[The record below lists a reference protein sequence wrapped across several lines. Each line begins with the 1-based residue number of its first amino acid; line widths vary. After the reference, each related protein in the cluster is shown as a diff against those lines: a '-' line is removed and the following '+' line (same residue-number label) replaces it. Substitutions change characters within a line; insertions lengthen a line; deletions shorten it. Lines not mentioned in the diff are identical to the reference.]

1 MKKLNTNHQVIQRLL
16 DISPRGTAWMRMFF
30 MLVMMMMTSALA
42 TAQKTYGIKIA
53 GVEVTS
59 ENCADLSV
67 IPDVEGKVSYD
78 VNTQTLTLE
87 NATINSSEVGIFIE
101 KSRNIELIGKN
112 TISAGMAALSVIDAY
127 CVIRSKSAGNLKLN
141 SSKDC
146 AIYVKNS
153 RISILNNE
161 IYAEGKWG
169 LKGERG
175 NEKISIRNAYLES
188 TGSEGSICNFES
200 FELENCRLVQPKGA
214 AFDATLKAV
223 ALNGKIVTDK
233 VVIVPPKKYGI
244 MVAGVEVTNFN
255 CNDLSVID
263 GVEGNMSYNLETNTL
278 TMQNVTINKETN
290 ITGIKVID
298 CNDLKIEVIGNNSIT
313 TESFGIYSKVPCTI
327 SGFGT
332 LRLKNRDAGLRM
344 LNTVTIEGVKLFVDG
359 WWGNGLSG
367 VDGETE
373 ILTLRNVYVEVTG
386 IKGSICNLK
395 SLVLDGCSIVEP
407 EGAAFDATLKA
418 VALNGKNVI
427 DKVVIASDLKKYG
440 VKVAGVEVTNINGD
454 DLSVI
459 DGVEG
464 KVRYNPMTKTLTL
477 EDATISSSRPVNG
490 IYIEGDT
497 KIILKGTNTI
507 STPWA
512 CLSVS
517 NSTSS
522 ISGTGTLTLNS
533 NSNYIALYMNH
544 SNITI
549 EDVKIY
555 AEGKWGISGENEG
568 EYLTLRNAYLEATG
582 TSGSVCDL
590 NNLILDDCS
599 IIRPVGATFDVDK
612 HAVVK
617 DGNVVTNKVIIASQ
631 NMQMYGIRVAGV
643 EVTSENCAELNYI
656 DGINSGEMSYDPKT
670 NTLIMKEVSFSSSST
685 DCAIENYG
693 CANLNIKVTGYVGIQ
708 TTEAECIC
716 LDEATTI
723 SGTGT
728 IVTESEENEGIIF
741 RKSLTID
748 GIRLYGENNCG
759 ITGENGDTEVL
770 TVRNAYVKVGT
781 ICNIKSLV
789 LDGSSIVQPEG
800 AAFDATLKGV
810 AFEGDLATDVLIKPT
825 DYLGIDVA
833 GVMVTKANCADLSV
847 LDGVTGKLSY
857 DPMTNTLTMQ
867 DCTIS
872 PTTSDLGLFIE
883 EGKDLKVEILG
894 NNNITA
900 RDGCIMLYGKS
911 IISGSGT
918 LNVTC
923 SNNTAIFARTPSL
936 TIEGIRLIVEGD
948 WSGITGFDGQT
959 EVITVRNAYVEVTGG
974 LGSIDDIKDL
984 VLEGCSIVQPKGAA
998 FDATLKCVAL
1008 NGEVVK
1014 DKVVIEPDAS
1024 GINDITA
1031 DVPAR
1036 KKGVFTVQ
1044 GVKQTQSWNE
1054 LPAGVY
1060 IVDGVKRVK
1069 R

>member
-1 MKKLNTNHQVIQRLL
+1 MKKLNTNKQSIIQRLL
-16 DISPRGTAWMRMFF
+16 ESPPRGGAWMRMFF
-30 MLVMMMMTSALA
+30 MLILMMMSSALA
-42 TAQKTYGIKIA
+42 MAQDSYGLKIA
-53 GVEVTS
+53 DVEVTS

-67 IPDVEGKVSYD
+67 I
-78 VNTQTLTLE
+78 
-87 NATINSSEVGIFIE
+87 
-101 KSRNIELIGKN
+101 
-112 TISAGMAALSVIDAY
+112 
-127 CVIRSKSAGNLKLN
+127 
-141 SSKDC
+141 
-146 AIYVKNS
+146 
-153 RISILNNE
+153 
-161 IYAEGKWG
+161 
-169 LKGERG
+169 
-175 NEKISIRNAYLES
+175 
-188 TGSEGSICNFES
+188 
-200 FELENCRLVQPKGA
+200 
-214 AFDATLKAV
+214 
-223 ALNGKIVTDK
+223 
-233 VVIVPPKKYGI
+233 
-244 MVAGVEVTNFN
+244 
-255 CNDLSVID
+255 D
-263 GVEGNMSYNLETNTL
+263 GVEGKISYNPETNTL
-278 TMQNVTINKETN
+278 TMQDVTIDNVDN
-290 ITGIKVID
+290 GIFI
-298 CNDLKIEVIGNNSIT
+298 NSSSEGLNIEVLGDNSIT
-313 TESFGIYSKVPCTI
+313 TENVCITGWASPCRI
-327 SGFGT
+327 GGSGT
-332 LRLKNRDAGLRM
+332 LRLKSAESAGIYAYNSQAVIVGIKLYTEGLYGIGGNNGESGEM
-344 LNTVTIEGVKLFVDG
+344 L
-359 WWGNGLSG
+359 S
-367 VDGETE
+367 
-373 ILTLRNVYVEVTG
+373 LRNVYVEATG
-386 IKGSICNLK
+386 SNGSICDFQNV
-395 SLVLDGCSIVEP
+395 VLDGCSITQP
-407 EGAAFDATLKA
+407 EGAAFEAGLHA
-418 VALNGKNVI
+418 VALNGAVVK
-427 DKVVIASDLKKYG
+427 DKVVIEPELKKYG
-440 VKVAGVEVTNINGD
+440 IRIAGVEVTEANYES
-454 DLSVI
+454 LSDI
-459 DGVEG
+459 DA
-464 KVRYNPMTKTLTL
+464 M
-477 EDATISSSRPVNG
+477 
-490 IYIEGDT
+490 
-497 KIILKGTNTI
+497 
-507 STPWA
+507 
-512 CLSVS
+512 
-517 NSTSS
+517 
-522 ISGTGTLTLNS
+522 
-533 NSNYIALYMNH
+533 
-544 SNITI
+544 
-549 EDVKIY
+549 
-555 AEGKWGISGENEG
+555 
-568 EYLTLRNAYLEATG
+568 
-582 TSGSVCDL
+582 
-590 NNLILDDCS
+590 
-599 IIRPVGATFDVDK
+599 
-612 HAVVK
+612 
-617 DGNVVTNKVIIASQ
+617 
-631 NMQMYGIRVAGV
+631 
-643 EVTSENCAELNYI
+643 
-656 DGINSGEMSYDPKT
+656 NSGEMSYDPETKT
-670 NTLIMKEVSFSSSST
+670 LTMNEVDLSAYDS
-685 DCAIENYG
+685 DIAIENYG
-693 CANLNIKVTGYVGIQ
+693 CANLNINVTGYVGIQ

-728 IVTESEENEGIIF
+728 IVTESEENDGIIF

-872 PTTSDLGLFIE
+872 PTTSDLGLFTE

-911 IISGSGT
+911 IIGGSGT

-1008 NGEVVK
+1008 NGEKVTA
-1014 DKVVIEPDAS
+1014 KVVIEQDAS

-1036 KKGVFTVQ
+1036 KKGIFTVQ

-1069 R
+1069 K